1 MGQLEGSW
9 ASTLSKA
16 ILQLLKK
23 AILPRVWTPD
33 LAEHQGNSC
42 SRPQDLRLH
51 QMKFEA
57 APFNYESV
65 LKTQMTQVCRYQE
78 PLLALASGL
87 AAGKGADAG
96 ALSQ

>member
-1 MGQLEGSW
+1 
-9 ASTLSKA
+9 
-16 ILQLLKK
+16 
-23 AILPRVWTPD
+23 
-33 LAEHQGNSC
+33 
-42 SRPQDLRLH
+42 
-51 QMKFEA
+51 MKFEA

>member
-1 MGQLEGSW
+1 
-9 ASTLSKA
+9 
-16 ILQLLKK
+16 
-23 AILPRVWTPD
+23 
-33 LAEHQGNSC
+33 
-42 SRPQDLRLH
+42 
-51 QMKFEA
+51 MKFEA

-87 AAGKGADAG
+87 AAGRGADAG